1 MLHLKHFV
9 SALDKCIEDFKRLN
23 DAWQKEMDRGVGL
36 LNKLARMSAKEVRA
50 EMRRAAKLSA
60 LPSDE
65 LDKSRSLAC
74 GFSQDQRLW
83 RSHEGARRWAAEV
96 LSGRTTYAADGGQ
109 ALLRE
114 LIPPVAVV
122 QIASFENP
130 HCAEEDYRKEVK
142 LELITP
148 AAFCENEAETPEAIV
163 NFRRFSGEIEMIEKF
178 IEDKKGWQ
186 TRGERAPVAFFDGS
200 LFISYAQPRTRRQDQ
215 YIEKVLH
222 LVRKSDEARV
232 PIVGYID
239 QSQARDLV
247 KLLDFL
253 AGDGRQSTLFDSQLL
268 RAQAKDGSAA
278 LSRWGDRTI
287 FFYCMR
293 EGIEDSRDAF
303 LDESGDPRIGFV
315 YLQTTRDAPPARLD
329 IPSWVYREGLL
340 EEVVDVVRAECVVG
354 NGYPYAIES
363 ADATAVITGRDL
375 EQAWHL
381 VQEFAS
387 RAGLQLSFSRK
398 AASKIRRH

>member
-23 DAWQKEMDRGVGL
+23 GAWQKEMDRGVGL
-36 LNKLARMSAKEVRA
+36 LNELAGMSAQEVRMRCA
-50 EMRRAAKLSA
+50 EFRGAF
-60 LPSDE
+60 PSDE
-65 LDKSRSLAC
+65 LDRSRSLAC
-74 GFSQDQRLW
+74 RFSQDQRLW

-114 LIPPVAVV
+114 LIPPVAIV

-148 AAFCENEAETPEAIV
+148 TAFCENEAETPEAIV

-178 IEDKKGWQ
+178 IEDKRGWQ

-253 AGDGRQSTLFDSQLL
+253 AEDNRQSTLFDGQLL
-268 RAQAKDGSAA
+268 RAQDGSAA
-278 LSRWGDRTI
+278 LSHWGDRTI

-354 NGYPYAIES
+354 NGYPYAIET
-363 ADATAVITGRDL
+363 ADAAAVITGRDL
-375 EQAWHL
+375 EQAWRL